1 MKWVL
6 RQMLSLAV
14 ALTVSTLAAG
24 LIKSFRRY
32 DARAS
37 RQFAPTVA
45 YAPPAG
51 PRLLDAP
58 VHIIYQPRPPRT
70 LEAMRAGV
78 GGKVKLSMML
88 NWDGTITN
96 ITPVE
101 TLPAGLTEQ
110 AIEAARQIRFRPAI
124 VGGRFTNAEQL
135 VEFDFDGAGDG
146 PLLRRR

>member
-6 RQMLSLAV
+6 KQMLSLAV

-32 DARAS
+32 DARVVRLYTPAVAH
-37 RQFAPTVA
+37 APAV
-45 YAPPAG
+45 G
-51 PRLLDAP
+51 PRLRDAP
-58 VHIIYQPRPPRT
+58 VHIIYQPRPVRT
-70 LEAMRAGV
+70 LAAVRSGV

-88 NWDGTITN
+88 NWDGTITD

-101 TLPAGLTEQ
+101 TQPAGLTEQ
-110 AIEAARQIRFRPAI
+110 AIKAARQIRFRPAI

-135 VEFDFDGAGDG
+135 VEFDFDEAGDG